1 VGDFLG
7 ISEKIAHVAERQH
20 GHITRAQLL
29 ALGLGSGA
37 ITHRLAAGELIRVHA
52 GVYAVRYRR
61 VEPVAL
67 AMAAVLACGAGAVLS
82 HDSAAA
88 LWGLRQW
95 PQTPEVTTPGHVR
108 RPNITT
114 HRSTT
119 LERNDRRTRLN
130 VPTTSAGRAIADI
143 APRLDDK
150 QLTRITQDARHES
163 HLKPTDLHKLLL
175 RCPRLQQLVDPKQNP
190 TNSGFEDELTRWL
203 KQHGL
208 PIPIINTKVN
218 GHQVDA
224 LYPEHKLIL
233 ELDSWPY
240 HKDYPAW
247 RSDRERDGENLA
259 SGGYRTFRIPE
270 HLTDTKAN
278 QLRKILRDAQPPG
291 PTPPSDHRPPS
302 ASSP

>member
-7 ISEKIAHVAERQH
+7 ISENIAHAAERQH
-20 GHITRAQLL
+20 GHITRVQLL

-37 ITHRLAAGELIRVHA
+37 ITHRLAAGELIRVHV
-52 GVYAVRYRR
+52 GVYAVQYRR
-61 VEPVAL
+61 VEPVAR
-67 AMAAVLACGAGAVLS
+67 AMAAVLACGEGAVLS

-88 LWGLRQW
+88 LWGLRPW
-95 PQTPEVTTPGHVR
+95 PRTPEVTTPEHVR
-108 RPNITT
+108 RPNIKT

-130 VPTTSAGRAIADI
+130 VPTVSAGRAIAEI
-143 APRLDDK
+143 AARLNDK
-150 QLTRITQDARHES
+150 QLTRATQDARHGS
-163 HLKPTDLHKLLL
+163 HLKPTDLHRLLL
-175 RCPRLQQLVDPKQNP
+175 RCPRLRQLVDPTQNP
-190 TNSGFEDELTRWL
+190 TNSGFEDILISWLTH
-203 KQHGL
+203 HGL
-208 PIPIINTKVN
+208 PIPVINTKVN

-270 HLTDTKAN
+270 HLTDTKAQ
-278 QLRKILRDAQPPG
+278 QLQAILDA
-291 PTPPSDHRPPS
+291 
-302 ASSP
+302 